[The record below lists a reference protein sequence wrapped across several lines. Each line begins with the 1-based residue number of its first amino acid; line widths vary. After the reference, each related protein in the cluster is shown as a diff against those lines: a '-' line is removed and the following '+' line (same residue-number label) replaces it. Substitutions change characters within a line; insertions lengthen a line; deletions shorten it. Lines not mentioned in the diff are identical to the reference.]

1 LDFEAV
7 EKLSERSSQPF
18 PGGAAAGCGAAA
30 TPLTPGEDASAADAT
45 TKLPKPRAG
54 AASGKTSAGAA
65 ATVAAAAGGKVA
77 AANTAPLRCA
87 WRKAV
92 SRVRTVGQY
101 AACAKPGEASMSL
114 RCFDE

>member
-7 EKLSERSSQPF
+7 EKLSERCSQPF
-18 PGGAAAGCGAAA
+18 PGGAGCGAAA
-30 TPLTPGEDASAADAT
+30 APLTPGENASAADAT
-45 TKLPKPRAG
+45 TKVPKPRAG
-54 AASGKTSAGAA
+54 AASGKTSADAAA